1 MKVLVRPEHSNEFI
15 AIGEVLRSAFPTD
28 QEAQLVERLR
38 QHSRLV
44 VSLVAELDG
53 QIVGHI
59 AFSFVE
65 IAGLLN
71 GPLGVG
77 LAPLAVSPEM
87 QGRGVGLRLVRE
99 GLFACEREGIGFVVV
114 LGQPEYYKRFGFKQ
128 AGRFGVEN
136 EYGAT
141 DAFMILELR
150 ADSMRAGRI
159 LYAPEFAELTV

>member
-1 MKVLVRPEHSNEFI
+1 MLVRPEHFNDFI
-15 AIGEVLRSAFPTD
+15 AIGE

-38 QHSRLV
+38 QHGRLV
-44 VSLVAELDG
+44 VSIVAELDG

-71 GPLGVG
+71 RPVGVG
-77 LAPLAVSPEM
+77 LAPLAVSPKI
-87 QGRGVGLRLVRE
+87 QGRGVGARLVRE
-99 GLFACEREGIGFVVV
+99 GLFACEREGVGFVVV
-114 LGQPEYYKRFGFKQ
+114 LGEPGYYKRFGFKK
-128 AGRFGVEN
+128 ASRFGVEN

-141 DAFMILELR
+141 DAFMILELKP
-150 ADSMRAGRI
+150 DSMRAGRI